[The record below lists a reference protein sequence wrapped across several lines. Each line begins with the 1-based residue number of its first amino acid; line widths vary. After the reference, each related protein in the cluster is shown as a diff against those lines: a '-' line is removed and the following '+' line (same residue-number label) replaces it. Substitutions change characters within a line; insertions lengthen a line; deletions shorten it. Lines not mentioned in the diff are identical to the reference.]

1 MKKYEI
7 CMEENGM
14 PLDDNPELLQFATE
28 QNAIDY
34 ATGMGLVEGVDYIV
48 TWFED

>member
-14 PLDDNPELLQFATE
+14 PLDDNGELLQFATE